1 MKLAKTFLIIIILI
15 VIYIIFL
22 FFSDVEKTIQTL
34 VSIDMRYL
42 IGGIGL
48 WLISG
53 FLRVIRWHFFLKG
66 ITTKIPFIRSSLY
79 FLSGFAFLLSPAR
92 VGEILRSPLIKR
104 DYNIPIS
111 KTAPIVLVERF
122 YDLLG
127 VTIIIVVGLF
137 FTKID
142 KSVVLIPLGII
153 VLILLLIKNKNTI
166 SKIFKKLSKIK
177 MLNKIIPNPDE
188 SFEVTYMLLRPK
200 YFTVGICASLGSALL
215 EVAGAYLFILGLSGE
230 INFQDLIVL
239 YHSVNFAAAASMI
252 PAGIGIFEGGL
263 VGLLVLYKMEYEIA
277 FAVTVLIR
285 IVSTGL
291 FTVIGLIALRLVS
304 KDSDN

>member
-1 MKLAKTFLIIIILI
+1 
-15 VIYIIFL
+15 L

-42 IGGIGL
+42 LGGIGL
-48 WLISG
+48 WLLGG
-53 FLRVIRWHFFLKG
+53 FLRVLRWHFFLKR
-66 ITTKIPFIRSSLY
+66 ITTEIPFIRSSLY

-92 VGEILRSPLIKR
+92 VGEMLRSPFIKR

-122 YDLLG
+122 YDLLA
-127 VTIIIVVGLF
+127 VTVIISIGLF

-142 KSVVLIPLGII
+142 KTVILIPLGII
-153 VLILLLIKNKNTI
+153 ALIIILIKNKNTI

-177 MLNKIIPNPDE
+177 ILNKIIPNTDE
-188 SFEVTYMLLRPK
+188 AFEITYMLMKPK
-200 YFTVGICASLGSALL
+200 YFTAGICASLGSALL
-215 EVAGAYLFILGLSGE
+215 EVIAAYLFVIGLSGNIE
-230 INFQDLIVL
+230 FQDLIVL
-239 YHSVNFAAAASMI
+239 YHAVNFAAAASMI

-263 VGLLVLYKMEYEIA
+263 VGLFVLYKMEYEVA

-291 FTVIGLIALRLVS
+291 FTVIGLIALHLVS
-304 KDSDN
+304 KD